1 VEHLWRCSR
10 KEVSGAD
17 NLGGEGS
24 RGAKTNTVVA
34 AVAAAMAVAVVGYG
48 YKWIGERKRLQV
60 QSRTNSP
67 DEVAGIRL
75 RCWAVIAEV
84 MAEVLAV
91 NMALYDASVGS
102 PDMAALSPWTQ
113 C

>member
-1 VEHLWRCSR
+1 MWRCSR

-17 NLGGEGS
+17 DWGDEGR

-34 AVAAAMAVAVVGYG
+34 AVAVAAAMAGAVVGYG

-67 DEVAGIRL
+67 DEVAGI
-75 RCWAVIAEV
+75 
-84 MAEVLAV
+84 
-91 NMALYDASVGS
+91 
-102 PDMAALSPWTQ
+102 
-113 C
+113 